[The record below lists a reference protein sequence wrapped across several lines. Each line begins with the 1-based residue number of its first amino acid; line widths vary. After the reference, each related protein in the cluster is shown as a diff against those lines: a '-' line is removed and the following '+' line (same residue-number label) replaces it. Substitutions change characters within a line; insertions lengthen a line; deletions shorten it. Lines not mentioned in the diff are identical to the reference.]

1 MSENKGLCLLA
12 GKPKV
17 SLTLGPSYVEKDDNI
32 TLPECHVTSFPPA
45 LITWSKVFGKMEQA
59 RVVFN
64 DGHLS
69 IKNAH
74 KRDSGLYKC
83 TAVNIL
89 GHGLAVTQLVV
100 VELPQ
105 FTVTPPSQ
113 LEVLGN
119 QNITVPCQA
128 SGDPKPTVTWRKE
141 NGFLP
146 LGRSKVSVDGTLLI
160 WGSRRE
166 DSGRYTCMAS
176 SNEVI
181 SKAMSTMALA
191 VGKLFVLILSCNRL
205 RNAINLECIAWKN
218 QSR

>member
-1 MSENKGLCLLA
+1 MYALSENRGLLLLA

-17 SLTLGPSYVEKDDNI
+17 SLSLGPSYVEKDKNI

-45 LITWSKVFGKMEQA
+45 VITWSKVLGEMEQA
-59 RVVFN
+59 RFVFN
-64 DGHLS
+64 NGRLS
-69 IKNAH
+69 IKNTQ

-89 GHGLAVTQLVV
+89 RRESAVTLLVV

-113 LEVLGN
+113 LKVFGN

-128 SGDPKPTVTWRKE
+128 SGDPKPTITWRKE
-141 NGFLP
+141 DGSLP
-146 LGRSKVSVDGTLLI
+146 LRRSKVNVDGTLLI
-160 WGSRRE
+160 WGLRME

-176 SNEVI
+176 PNEVI
-181 SKAMSTMALA
+181 AKAISIMALA
-191 VGKLFVLILSCNRL
+191 VGKLFF
-205 RNAINLECIAWKN
+205 
-218 QSR
+218 